1 MSTINEIN
9 FSDIYIT
16 PDKVAYIPDGKTAN
30 GLMKIKT
37 DDFNYF
43 YDKVESCYDGSNPS
57 YSVLYNKILYRVERS
72 VSIYGI
78 QYCARKMPPEV
89 PAFNSLGF
97 APELRKYLL
106 NLSDAAGLILW
117 SGPTG
122 AGKTTAVSS
131 LMKEYLI
138 TEGGF
143 A

>member
-57 YSVLYNKILYRVERS
+57 YSVLYNKIPVSYTHLTLPTTSRV
-72 VSIYGI
+72 
-78 QYCARKMPPEV
+78 
-89 PAFNSLGF
+89 
-97 APELRKYLL
+97 
-106 NLSDAAGLILW
+106 
-117 SGPTG
+117 
-122 AGKTTAVSS
+122 
-131 LMKEYLI
+131 
-138 TEGGF
+138 
-143 A
+143 

>member
-78 QYCARKMPPEV
+78 QYCAQIGRASCRERV
-89 PAFNSLGF
+89 
-97 APELRKYLL
+97 
-106 NLSDAAGLILW
+106 
-117 SGPTG
+117 
-122 AGKTTAVSS
+122 
-131 LMKEYLI
+131 
-138 TEGGF
+138 
-143 A
+143 

>member
-97 APELRKYLL
+97 APQISVESERRRRADPVVRADRRRQDHRRFLADEGI
-106 NLSDAAGLILW
+106 SDHRRRLCL
-117 SGPTG
+117 
-122 AGKTTAVSS
+122 
-131 LMKEYLI
+131 YH
-138 TEGGF
+138 
-143 A
+143 

>member
-1 MSTINEIN
+1 MSTVNEIS

-43 YDKVESCYDGSNPS
+43 YDKLESCYDGHNPS

-89 PAFNSLGF
+89 PAFSTLGF

-106 NLSDAAGLILW
+106 KLGNSAGLILW

-131 LMKEYLI
+131 LMKE
-138 TEGGF
+138 
-143 A
+143 

>member
-78 QYCARKMPPEV
+78 QYPGNRQRSVARLHLRPP
-89 PAFNSLGF
+89 GF
-97 APELRKYLL
+97 VNHSRQQRHRRHQFGHQIRLL
-106 NLSDAAGLILW
+106 FGHDRRPGL
-117 SGPTG
+117 
-122 AGKTTAVSS
+122 
-131 LMKEYLI
+131 
-138 TEGGF
+138 
-143 A
+143 